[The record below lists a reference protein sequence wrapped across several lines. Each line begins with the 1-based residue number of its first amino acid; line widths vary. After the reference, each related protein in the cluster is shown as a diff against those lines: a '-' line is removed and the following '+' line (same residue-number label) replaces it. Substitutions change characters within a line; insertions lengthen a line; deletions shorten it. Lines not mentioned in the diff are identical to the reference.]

1 MRGGGRHGRPGEAR
15 RRLLAMLITVM
26 LLAMI
31 AGLAVG
37 LVASFAHLKHGP
49 AARRARVQSPAAKAH
64 AEAL

>member
-1 MRGGGRHGRPGEAR
+1 
-15 RRLLAMLITVM
+15 MLITVM